1 MRKSHKKQ
9 LPLSQPIPDHPKAKE
24 MSEISKILDQ
34 NCSIYD
40 LVLQDISKGSSNR
53 GAQGMTAEQ
62 VVRAAIVKQ
71 MMGCSYEELEFLLED
86 SLTFRTF
93 C

>member
-9 LPLSQPIPDHPKAKE
+9 LPLCQPTPDHPKAKE
-24 MSEISKILDQ
+24 MTEISKILDQ

-40 LVLQDISKGSSNR
+40 QVLQDISNGSSNR

-62 VVRAAIVKQ
+62 VVRAAIV
-71 MMGCSYEELEFLLED
+71 LFF
-86 SLTFRTF
+86 SLFHRIF
-93 C
+93 FSIKYLVE